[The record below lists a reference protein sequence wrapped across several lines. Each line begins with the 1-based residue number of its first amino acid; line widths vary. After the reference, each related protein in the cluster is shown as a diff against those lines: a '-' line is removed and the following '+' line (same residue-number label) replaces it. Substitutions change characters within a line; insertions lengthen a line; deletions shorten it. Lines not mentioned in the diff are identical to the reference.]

1 MYLNFIA
8 FRSNFGSSS
17 PGMAAAAASGWSDVE
32 SSAEEPVEAAA
43 GWTDVESSPHA
54 ALSQAAAG
62 WSDVDTSGEEQLV
75 GPRLHYLRE
84 PRGKYLGRP
93 AKSGPHSWETS
104 QVGGALVGP
113 RLHYLRE
120 PRGKCSGPDLMLV
133 HKQSLFYLDGTAS
146 QLKQR
151 QCRPSQREMLLHLL
165 LLWLFV
171 DCAFQM

>member
-8 FRSNFGSSS
+8 FRSFRAFQVGGTFAGPRLHYLRELGRKYSEK
-17 PGMAAAAASGWSDVE
+17 PAKSGDHSWE
-32 SSAEEPVEAAA
+32 
-43 GWTDVESSPHA
+43 T
-54 ALSQAAAG
+54 SQ
-62 WSDVDTSGEEQLV
+62 VGETLV

-84 PRGKYLGRP
+84 PREKYSGRP